1 MVIIPSVYNPGVP
14 LKPCTA
20 TIPQHTDLGVH
31 QMMCG
36 FVFFWL
42 HCSAYGILVSLPG
55 IGPMPTAVEA
65 MSLNHWTT
73 REVPL
78 YGLFFLIFKL
88 N

>member
-1 MVIIPSVYNPGVP
+1 
-14 LKPCTA
+14 
-20 TIPQHTDLGVH
+20 
-31 QMMCG
+31 MMCG

-42 HCSAYGILVSLPG
+42 RCSAYGILVSLPG
-55 IGPMPTAVEA
+55 IEPMPTAVEA

-88 N
+88 NLIYLLLSLY